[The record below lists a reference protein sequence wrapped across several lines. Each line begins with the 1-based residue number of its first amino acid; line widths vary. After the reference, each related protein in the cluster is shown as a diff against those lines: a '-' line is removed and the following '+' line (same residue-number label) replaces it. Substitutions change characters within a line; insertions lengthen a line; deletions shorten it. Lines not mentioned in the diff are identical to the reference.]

1 MSKLGEKYAP
11 ERNLVKHRLIRILNN
26 YWMRRSRRLRLITL
40 AETLIILD
48 TTKTES
54 NNCLIN

>member
-48 TTKTES
+48 TTKNES